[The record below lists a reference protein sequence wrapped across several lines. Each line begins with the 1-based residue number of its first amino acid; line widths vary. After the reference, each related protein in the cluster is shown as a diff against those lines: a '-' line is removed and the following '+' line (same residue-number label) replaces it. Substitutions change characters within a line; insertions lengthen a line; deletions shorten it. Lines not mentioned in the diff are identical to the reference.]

1 MYEDELVP
9 PFEKYGRIYDF
20 RLMMD
25 PHTGQNKGY
34 AFCTFADRDSAQ
46 SACKGLDNTEIRKN
60 RRLGVCIS
68 IANDRLF
75 VGSIP
80 KTKTKQDIL
89 EEFRQHTDNLKDVIV
104 YMSAEDKYK
113 NRGFAFLEYDTHKA
127 AALARRR
134 LMSGRVKVW
143 GHIVPS
149 VDWADPLEEPDS
161 ETMAKVNMILL
172 KISLVC
178 IGTDIASVGS
188 AFNV

>member
-89 EEFRQHTDNLKDVIV
+89 DEFRQHTDNLRDVIV
-104 YMSAEDKYK
+104 YMSAEDKNK
-113 NRGFAFLEYDTHKA
+113 NRGFAFLEYETHKA

-143 GHIVPS
+143 GYIVPS

-161 ETMAKVNMILL
+161 ETMAKVTLVFLIYINILNL
-172 KISLVC
+172 FL
-178 IGTDIASVGS
+178 
-188 AFNV
+188 